1 MSRRRLPLLWLPL
14 GLLLWIAALAGSV
27 AHAASAPGLYDVAVE
42 IADRSPAVRAAALRT
57 ALETVLVRLTGL
69 ASLPS
74 SPALAAAFG
83 APDRYAVQFG
93 FDERRVEGEAAPR
106 LLLTV
111 RFADASVRRL
121 LDDAGLPLWSS
132 NRPRIVAWAVADI
145 DGERRLLAADDTHPF
160 AQALIERAAFRGLP
174 LVLPVLD
181 AEEQLD
187 VSTDAVTAGMTD
199 VLVEASAR
207 YDADGLVAVRLDPD
221 PSGSLNVQID
231 LRLRDVD
238 TTNGWR
244 APSPEAAAVRLV
256 DEVTDALV
264 ARYAVAAGGAATLR
278 FDVEGL
284 GAYGDY
290 AGVLTYLGG
299 LEFVDLVQVV
309 EVTGPRLL
317 VDVVTRT
324 PWAQFRDLLDLDGK
338 LVADPDVVPASST
351 IRLRWQ
357 GDGAR

>member
-1 MSRRRLPLLWLPL
+1 MSRRRPPLLWLPL
-14 GLLLWIAALAGSV
+14 GLLLWIAALAGNV

-57 ALETVLVRLTGL
+57 ALETVLVRVTGL

-74 SPALAAAFG
+74 SPAVAAALA

-93 FDERRVEGEAAPR
+93 FDERRVEGEATPR

-111 RFADASVRRL
+111 RFADASLLSL

-132 NRPRIVAWAVADI
+132 NRPRILVWAVADV
-145 DGERRLLAADDTHPF
+145 DGERRLLGANDTHPF
-160 AQALIERAAFRGLP
+160 TQALIERAAFRGLP

-181 AEEQLD
+181 PEERLD
-187 VSTDAVTAGMTD
+187 VSPGAVTAGMTD

-207 YDADGLVAVRLDPD
+207 YDAVGFVAVRLDPD

-231 LRLRDVD
+231 VRLRDVD
-238 TTNGWR
+238 TTNSWR

-278 FDVEGL
+278 FDVEGI

-290 AGVLTYLGG
+290 AGVLNYLGR
-299 LEFVDLVQVV
+299 LEFVDLVRVV

-338 LVADPDVVPASST
+338 LVAEPDLVPASST